1 MLRFDDNHYGHEIF
15 RPFAAPGHDD
25 QSQPVPDGFIAGQE
39 PPTEQQARNFV
50 LRALAREGYL
60 KSAEFDR

>member
-1 MLRFDDNHYGHEIF
+1 
-15 RPFAAPGHDD
+15 
-25 QSQPVPDGFIAGQE
+25 VPDGFIAGQE